1 MRFDQTQ
8 SAGQCRR
15 PNVPCGAMHD
25 PGAPRTQAERASID
39 HPPLRPLAGSC
50 RVICPLWRTRSRAS
64 FDPQGYSLGRIRARR
79 ENPHHDFRNT
89 ELAGS
94 VVRAVRPDEWLILPG
109 ARAAHEAVSV
119 VSSHRD
125 VWSLLDVSRSAAVS
139 LVQQTHQRE
148 VQASRRA
155 RACKRVVEN
164 TLIFQKFAPGIS
176 AWCGFKPR
184 QPSPA
189 SRNHGGASELRR
201 RRLPRR
207 SRRRRCDLSP
217 TRAHRMNC
225 SSRGLTWIRKHL
237 PSSP

>member
-50 RVICPLWRTRSRAS
+50 HVICPLWRTRSRAS

-164 TLIFQKFAPGIS
+164 TLIFQKFPRASQPG
-176 AWCGFKPR
+176 AG
-184 QPSPA
+184 
-189 SRNHGGASELRR
+189 
-201 RRLPRR
+201 
-207 SRRRRCDLSP
+207 
-217 TRAHRMNC
+217 
-225 SSRGLTWIRKHL
+225 SSRASLRPLRETTAGRASFGDEGSRVEAAGDGATYR
-237 PSSP
+237 PPGPTG